1 MTLVLYLHVSR
12 VLSFLFCDDLTTCH
26 QKKKKKSKIETV
38 WQTNGFRHAAT
49 VNHTSKQDLFLWL
62 DVSFV

>member
-26 QKKKKKSKIETV
+26 QKKKKKVKL
-38 WQTNGFRHAAT
+38 
-49 VNHTSKQDLFLWL
+49 KQYGKPMASGMLPL
-62 DVSFV
+62 